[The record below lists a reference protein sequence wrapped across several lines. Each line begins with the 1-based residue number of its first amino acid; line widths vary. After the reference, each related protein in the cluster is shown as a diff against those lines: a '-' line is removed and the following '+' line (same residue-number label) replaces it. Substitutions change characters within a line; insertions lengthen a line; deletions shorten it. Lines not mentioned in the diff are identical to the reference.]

1 MRVSAGLPISANT
14 TPTTATPTM
23 AYLSK
28 AHTRCLVLPKP
39 VNLPPATL
47 TVNTHVPAVAMTQA
61 TRPQNLR
68 MQVLFADDIPLLTLT
83 LLLSSSP
90 PCSRQPSAM
99 HRQPMSAR
107 TLRASPPVRDS
118 VLAESGVLSRR
129 TVTHARARV
138 LDTVHAHAHAP
149 STPCTHTQA
158 YDVSSST
165 RHGAHAHAHSHAPST
180 PCTHTQAYDVSS
192 TRHGAHAHAHAH
204 APSTPCTHTQADDVS
219 SSTRHGARTHRHAT
233 RRRLDTSHSV
243 ATSHTVTRPFHPYI
257 SPNHWYH
264 PLSFMLYCCNHQSLA
279 WIPYRRTHTQARDV
293 SSTPCMHTGTR
304 RVVDAVHTQADNE
317 ASLSTQCQD
326 AAHAHAQT
334 TTSDAHAHTGTR
346 RVVDTVCAQR
356 RRGVVVASTP
366 GRRACT

>member
-149 STPCTHTQA
+149 SMPCTHT
-158 YDVSSST
+158 
-165 RHGAHAHAHSHAPST
+165 RP
-180 PCTHTQAYDVSS
+180 
-192 TRHGAHAHAHAH
+192 R
-204 APSTPCTHTQADDVS
+204 
-219 SSTRHGARTHRHAT
+219 RRARTRKPMT
-233 RRRLDTSHSV
+233 CRRRLDT
-243 ATSHTVTRPFHPYI
+243 AHTHTHTPTRP
-257 SPNHWYH
+257 
-264 PLSFMLYCCNHQSLA
+264 Q
-279 WIPYRRTHTQARDV
+279 RRARTRKPMTCRRRLDTAHTHTRPRRRAR
-293 SSTPCMHTGTR
+293 TR
-304 RVVDAVHTQADNE
+304 KQMTCRHRLDTAR
-317 ASLSTQCQD
+317 
-326 AAHAHAQT
+326 
-334 TTSDAHAHTGTR
+334 AHTGMR
-346 RVVDTVCAQR
+346 HVVD
-356 RRGVVVASTP
+356 STP
-366 GRRACT
+366 RTQLLPCTPSLGLSILTSPPIIGIIHCPSCCTVATIKA